1 MAKITAAVQGETT
14 AVQSLTFAVDNV
26 PVYKSK
32 ATYTAHVGTAFSY
45 PITTVYGYP
54 VPTITTTSSLPGGV
68 HLVDNGNGTGALT
81 GTPGPMTGGIYTI
94 TVASTNGIGPA
105 VDQTFTLV
113 VYQAPA
119 ITSANNDTV
128 ATGVAM
134 TPFTVTFTG
143 YPLPKIRASGLPAG
157 VALTN
162 NLNNSGTIA
171 GIPRSTD
178 RTGAYNVTLSVSGKS
193 GVTTQAFT
201 LTVTP

>member
-1 MAKITAAVQGETT
+1 M
-14 AVQSLTFAVDNV
+14 
-26 PVYKSK
+26 PVFKSK

-45 PITTVYGYP
+45 PITTAYGYP
-54 VPTITTTSSLPGGV
+54 IPTITTASSLPGGV

-81 GTPGPMTGGIYTI
+81 GTPAPTTGGMYTI
-94 TVASTNGIGPA
+94 TVAATNGIGPA
-105 VDQTFTLV
+105 VDQTFTLI
-113 VYQAPA
+113 VYQAPV
-119 ITSANNDTV
+119 ITSANSDTI
-128 ATGVAM
+128 AAGVAM

-162 NLNNSGTIA
+162 NLNGTGTIA
-171 GIPRSTD
+171 GSPRSTD
-178 RTGAYNVTLSVSGKS
+178 RTGLYSVTLSVSGKS

>member
-94 TVASTNGIGPA
+94 TVASTNGIGPRS
-105 VDQTFTLV
+105 TRRSPSSSTRRRPL
-113 VYQAPA
+113 PA
-119 ITSANNDTV
+119 RT
-128 ATGVAM
+128 M
-134 TPFTVTFTG
+134 TP
-143 YPLPKIRASGLPAG
+143 S
-157 VALTN
+157 
-162 NLNNSGTIA
+162 
-171 GIPRSTD
+171 PR
-178 RTGAYNVTLSVSGKS
+178 GW
-193 GVTTQAFT
+193 
-201 LTVTP
+201 P